1 MTTEQN
7 KLILK
12 FIPQQKKHNKTL
24 DEEITHNNNLWAISL
39 QYQTNKENINGKK
52 YIDGLGLT
60 SSKEVNPDSIIELCN
75 EVLDIYNKNDLSNA
89 DQKTRSFFAK
99 RSKEIWHFYY

>member
-39 QYQTNKENINGKK
+39 QYQTNKENIKVLLRILLVMEIKLYYK
-52 YIDGLGLT
+52 YIKQLFLT
-60 SSKEVNPDSIIELCN
+60 HHMRLRSI
-75 EVLDIYNKNDLSNA
+75 
-89 DQKTRSFFAK
+89 
-99 RSKEIWHFYY
+99 